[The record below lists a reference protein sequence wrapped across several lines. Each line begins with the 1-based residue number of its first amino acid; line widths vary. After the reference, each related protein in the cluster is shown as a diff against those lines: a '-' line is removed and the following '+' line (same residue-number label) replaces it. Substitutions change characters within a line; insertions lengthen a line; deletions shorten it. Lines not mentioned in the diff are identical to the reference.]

1 MFPHLIGFF
10 LFRYCFLFRI
20 GWRDFNNREDRY
32 GGRQRVLDNLFT
44 AVRLARPADVSE
56 LTLDV
61 GAAQRRNPKKKTTI
75 KQLFS
80 VASKFQKHLRR

>member
-1 MFPHLIGFF
+1 MLFF
-10 LFRYCFLFRI
+10 I
-20 GWRDFNNREDRY
+20 GWRDLNNREDRY
-32 GGRQRVLDNLFT
+32 LGRQLILDNLFT

-56 LTLDV
+56 LTLDTNQSN
-61 GAAQRRNPKKKTTI
+61 QRKNPKKKTTI